1 MDTTVSLIQAV
12 AALFG
17 FGYALHLTSNF
28 TRMNIISKR
37 LGYNDNS
44 NTNLAITS
52 KFVKIKLF
60 DYIKQTIF
68 NDDAHYIN
76 IRNTHHIF

>member
-1 MDTTVSLIQAV
+1 MDTNVPLIQAV

-17 FGYALHLTSNF
+17 FGYALHFTSNF
-28 TRMNIISKR
+28 TRMHIITQK

-52 KFVKIKLF
+52 KFVNIILF
-60 DYIKQTIF
+60 DYIKQT
-68 NDDAHYIN
+68 
-76 IRNTHHIF
+76 

>member
-1 MDTTVSLIQAV
+1 MDTNVSLIQAV

-60 DYIKQTIF
+60 DYIKQT
-68 NDDAHYIN
+68 YN
-76 IRNTHHIF
+76 I